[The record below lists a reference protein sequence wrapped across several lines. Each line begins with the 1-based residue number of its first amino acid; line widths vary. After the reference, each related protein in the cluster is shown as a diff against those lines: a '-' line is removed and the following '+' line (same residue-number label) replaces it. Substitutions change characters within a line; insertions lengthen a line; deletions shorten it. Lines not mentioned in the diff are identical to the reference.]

1 MGLTVLGR
9 YLRRHRL
16 VALDTSIFIYQLE
29 ANERNIPL
37 ANEIFRWLENEDSR
51 AVTSTLTMT
60 ELLAGPYRNADDQL
74 VDEYF
79 ALLSRFPHLTW
90 TAPDLEIADIAAK
103 LRAQHRLRTPDALL
117 AATALS
123 AGATGLISN
132 DAVFR
137 RVPGIECLIL
147 DDLLAPS

>member
-1 MGLTVLGR
+1 MTVLGR

-29 ANERNIPL
+29 ANERYVHL
-37 ANEIFRWLENEDSR
+37 ANEIFMWLEKEDSR
-51 AVTSTLTMT
+51 GVTSTLTMT
-60 ELLAGPYRNADDQL
+60 ELLVGPYRNADDQL

-79 ALLSRFPHLTW
+79 ALLSRFPHLAW
-90 TAPDLEIADIAAK
+90 IAPDLEIADVAAR

-117 AATALS
+117 AATAVR

-132 DAVFR
+132 DPVFR
-137 RVPGIECLIL
+137 RVPGVECLIL
-147 DDLLAPS
+147 DELL